1 MKTAETVKPMFN
13 PPHPGEVI
21 QATYLNTL
29 GVSIRSLAKSLG
41 VSPSTLA
48 RIVSGDASITP
59 EMAIRLEA
67 VLSRSAQMW
76 LRLQENYD
84 LWHARQTVS
93 TSELEPLP
101 ELMAE

>member
-21 QATYLNTL
+21 QATYLDAL
-29 GVSIRSLAKSLG
+29 GISIRSLAKSLE

-48 RIVSGDASITP
+48 RIVSGDASVTP

-84 LWHARQTVS
+84 LWHARQTVN
-93 TSELEPLP
+93 TQGLQPLP
-101 ELMAE
+101 ELIAA